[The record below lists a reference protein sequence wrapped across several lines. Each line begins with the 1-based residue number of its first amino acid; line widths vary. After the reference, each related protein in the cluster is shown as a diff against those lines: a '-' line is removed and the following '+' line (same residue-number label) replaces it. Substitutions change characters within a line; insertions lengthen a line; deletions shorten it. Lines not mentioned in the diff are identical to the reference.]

1 MRSTSMAARTALL
14 ASTLILPIAFGTA
27 RASAQEAQWIWS
39 PADDGQSSTPA
50 GTCFFRRGF
59 DLNQPEAGEVQI
71 AADESYE
78 LYVNSRKVGEGKNWH
93 VMDVYDI
100 TKYLVAG
107 RNAVAVK
114 VTKTGSGPA
123 GLAARVLVK
132 SAGDTYVGY
141 FSNSNWKTSQKQS
154 EQWTL
159 VRFNDVQWLPARVI
173 GQFGVVK
180 PWLDEVQLAGGN
192 VSGRFAAPKGFRV
205 EPVAAP
211 QETGSLLTMTFNEFG
226 EILAS
231 REGGP
236 LLLLRSSKKGGLPDK
251 ATVYCDQVKN
261 IQGILPLN
269 GQVFVVWAG
278 SEGPGLYRI
287 SDDESKATDKSDE
300 DNGDK
305 SDKTAKPD
313 DKGSPSR
320 HADLLIKFTGEM
332 SEHGPHV
339 PLLGPDGFIYVLVG
353 DHTTPDKAVDP
364 TSPHHHYY
372 EGDLVA
378 PRYEDPN
385 GYGVGV
391 KAPAGQILRTDTAGS
406 FVESFAGGF
415 RNPYGFA
422 FNKSGELFT
431 HESDMEW
438 DVGLPWYRPTR
449 VLHVV
454 AGGEYGWRSGWAA
467 WPAYFFDSLP
477 SIVDTGRG
485 SPTGMVAY
493 NHVMYP
499 KRYHDSL
506 FVGDWAR
513 GRILNIRL
521 KPSGAGYTASS
532 NVFLEGKPLNVTGLA
547 VGPDGCLYFCTGG
560 RDTEGG
566 IYRVV
571 WNGQVPAEAIRLG
584 EGFEAA
590 IRQPQLDS
598 AFSRQKIATIK
609 QRLGTQWDKQIM
621 ALAEQQKAEVDARCR
636 ALDLMQLVG
645 PFPTSALLLR
655 LSRDPEAA
663 VRAKVAYL
671 MGLHWDD
678 GTQARLVDLLHDS
691 SPLVQRLACEAL
703 VRAGQKATWSQLA
716 PLLRSDDRYVA
727 WAATRVLERVPRDAW
742 QEKAV
747 QTDDARLFVQGALA
761 MLVAEP
767 DRPTSEAILERSE
780 SLLAGYLSDADFLD
794 LLRVM
799 EIALERGQIAGDD
812 VASLR
817 KKLANEYP
825 SKDRMLNRELV
836 RLLAHLRDT
845 SAAGRM
851 LAQLR
856 SDMPIEDKLHLAFY
870 ARFVPK
876 WSTKQKLELLKFY
889 ETARTGVGGHSFS
902 GYIENVSRDFFAGL
916 TEEERA
922 LVLADGAKWPS
933 SALSVLAKLPDN
945 PGAETLAQLKTLDR
959 QLAGVE
965 GEPARKLAIGI
976 TAVLG
981 HSGDPQAM
989 AYLREV
995 YEKEPDRRGY
1005 IAMALSE
1012 HPEAENWLILVRSL
1026 PVVDG
1031 DFAKQILTKLATV
1044 DLSPDGP
1051 EMYRQVIL
1059 RGLKLQDNGGD
1070 LAVKLLEK
1078 WAGKSVS
1085 EPDAKWDLALAA
1097 WQKWFTETYPDQ
1109 PEAKLPEESASNRW
1123 TYDELLSFLGSKE
1136 AARGSAERGAAAFT
1150 KAQCA
1155 KCHRYGERGDGVGPD
1170 LTTVGKRFQKKEIL
1184 ESILFPSQVISDQ
1197 YASKQV
1203 TRTDGRTVWG
1213 IVAQQADG
1221 SVVVRQSDAT
1231 KVTIPKDDIDSI
1243 APIKKSIMPE
1253 GLLNALSLEEI
1264 ADLFA
1269 YLMQSPDPQVTRR
1282 PTSRAK

>member
-1 MRSTSMAARTALL
+1 MRLMSMAARLALL
-14 ASTLILPIAFGTA
+14 AGTLIVLLGQEP
-27 RASAQEAQWIWS
+27 RASGQDAQWIWT
-39 PADDGQSSTPA
+39 PADDGQGSAPA
-50 GTCFFRRGF
+50 GTCFFRRAF
-59 DLNQPEAGEVQI
+59 DLAQPEAGEVQI
-71 AADESYE
+71 TADESYE
-78 LYVNSRKVGEGKNWH
+78 LFVNSRKVGEGKNWR
-93 VMDVYDI
+93 VMDVHDI

-107 RNAVAVK
+107 RNVVSVK
-114 VTKTGSGPA
+114 VTKTGTGPA

-141 FSNSNWKTSQKQS
+141 FTNANWKTSQKQF

-159 VRFNDVQWLPARVI
+159 VRFNDVQWLPARVV

-192 VSGRFAAPKGFRV
+192 VSGRFTAPKEFRV
-205 EPVAAP
+205 EPVATP
-211 QETGSLLTMTFNEFG
+211 QETGSLLTMAFNEFG
-226 EILAS
+226 EILAA

-236 LLLLRSSKKGGLPDK
+236 LLLLRSAKKGGLPSK

-269 GQVFVVWAG
+269 GQVFVVGAG
-278 SEGPGLYRI
+278 PDGAGLYRI
-287 SDDESKATDKSDE
+287 SEDETKSGDQADDDA
-300 DNGDK
+300 GDK
-305 SDKTAKPD
+305 SEKSDGKA
-313 DKGSPSR
+313 SPSR
-320 HADLLIKFTGEM
+320 HAELLIKFTGEM

-339 PLLGPDGFIYVLVG
+339 PLLGPDGLIYILVG
-353 DHTTPDKAVDP
+353 DHTKPDKPDDP
-364 TSPHHHYY
+364 ASPHHHYY
-372 EGDLVA
+372 EGDLLT

-391 KAPAGQILRTDTAGS
+391 KAPGGQILRTDTNGS
-406 FVESFAGGF
+406 YVESFAGGF

-422 FNKSGELFT
+422 FNKNGELFT

-449 VLHVV
+449 VLHIVP
-454 AGGEYGWRSGWAA
+454 GGEYGWRSGWAA
-467 WPAYFFDSLP
+467 WPAYFFDALP
-477 SIVDTGRG
+477 SVVDTGRG

-493 NHVMYP
+493 NHVMFP
-499 KRYHDSL
+499 RRYHDSL
-506 FVGDWAR
+506 FVGDWSR

-521 KPSGAGYTASS
+521 KPTGAGYTATS

-547 VGPDGCLYFCTGG
+547 VGPDGWLYFCTGG

-571 WNGQVPAEAIRLG
+571 WNGHVPEEATRLG
-584 EGFEAA
+584 DGFQAA

-598 AFSRQKIATIK
+598 AFARQKIAVIK
-609 QRLGTQWDKQIM
+609 QRLGDGWDKQV
-621 ALAEQQKAEVDARCR
+621 AELAERPNAEIDARCR

-645 PFPTSALLLR
+645 PFPSGAQLLR
-655 LSRDPEAA
+655 LSRDPEPRI
-663 VRAKVAYL
+663 RAKVAYL
-671 MGLHWDD
+671 MGLHPDN
-678 GTQARLVDLLHDS
+678 GTQDRLFEFLHDS

-703 VRAGQKATWSQLA
+703 VRAGQRATWSQLA
-716 PLLRSDDRYVA
+716 PLLKSNDRYVA
-727 WAATRVLERVPRDAW
+727 WAATRALERQPHDAW
-742 QEKAV
+742 QTSAMK
-747 QTDDARLFVQGALA
+747 TDDPRLFVQGALA
-761 MLVAEP
+761 LLVAEP
-767 DRPTSEAILERSE
+767 DRPTAEVILARAE

-794 LLRVM
+794 LLRVV
-799 EIALERGQIAGDD
+799 EIALERGQVAGDD

-825 SKDRMLNRELV
+825 SKDRTLNRELV
-836 RLLAHLRDT
+836 RLLAYLRDT

-851 LAQLR
+851 IEQLR
-856 SDMPIEDKLHLAFY
+856 SDIPLEDKLHVAFY
-870 ARFVPK
+870 ARFIPD
-876 WSTKQKLELLKFY
+876 WTTKQKLELLKFY
-889 ETARTGVGGHSFS
+889 ESARNSTGGHSFA

-916 TEEERA
+916 TEDERT
-922 LVLADGAKWPS
+922 LVLNDGAKWPS
-933 SALSVLAKLPDN
+933 SALSVLAKLPDD
-945 PGAETLAQLKTLDR
+945 PGSETLEQLKSLDR

-981 HSGDPQAM
+981 HSGDQQAM

-1012 HPEAENWLILVRSL
+1012 HPEGDNWLLLVRSL
-1026 PVVDG
+1026 PIVEG
-1031 DFAKQILTKLATV
+1031 DFAKQILTKLPTV

-1078 WAGKSVS
+1078 WAGKTVS
-1085 EPDAKWDLALAA
+1085 EPDAKWDVALAA
-1097 WQKWFTETYPDQ
+1097 WQKWFAETYPDQ

-1123 TYDELLSFLGSKE
+1123 TYDELLSFLNSKQ
-1136 AARGSAERGAAAFT
+1136 AARAFSSARGATVFT

-1155 KCHRYGERGDGVGPD
+1155 KCHRFGERGEGVGPD
-1170 LTTVGKRFQKKEIL
+1170 LTTIGKRFQKKEIL

-1197 YASKQV
+1197 YASKSV
-1203 TRTDGRTVWG
+1203 NRTDGRTVWG

-1221 SVVVRQSDAT
+1221 SATVLQSDAT
-1231 KVTIPKDDIDSI
+1231 KVTIAKDDIESI
-1243 APIKKSIMPE
+1243 APIKKSVMPE
-1253 GLLNALSLEEI
+1253 GLLNSLSLEEI

-1269 YLMQSPDPQVTRR
+1269 YMLQSPEPQVTSR
-1282 PTSRAK
+1282 PTSRAR